1 MPTPDVPW
9 LSVLVP
15 VYKVEPY
22 IRACLDSVLS
32 QADAGVEIVVVDD
45 ASPDRSMDVVRQL
58 QQVHPDRIRCL
69 VHPVN
74 RGLSAARN
82 TALDAARGDH
92 VWFLDS
98 DDVLMPGAIAQLREV
113 LERDAPDLVLCD
125 FRLLRERFGLRHR
138 LRGELHRRS
147 FAGRPGVST
156 DRSVLLAGLLEGRQL
171 HAWSKIATLEAWR
184 GVRFPEGRCFEDIA
198 VIPAL
203 VAGVRRWCHVPAVWV
218 GYRQR
223 GDSIMASLTPDRSR
237 DLLCSLREFRRG
249 ILALPGVT
257 DEARQALDY
266 FCLRTFAWLAR
277 KLPAEDALAAECR
290 DAMREAFPQGLRAVL
305 AQHRACG
312 WRLRSWRA
320 QRSLDRR
327 GWLY

>member
-1 MPTPDVPW
+1 MSTSATPW

-22 IRACLDSVLS
+22 VGECLESVLS
-32 QADAGVEIVVVDD
+32 QADDGVEIVVVDD
-45 ASPDRSMDVVRQL
+45 ASPDGSMDVVRRL
-58 QQVHPDRIRCL
+58 QQAHPGRIRCL
-69 VHPVN
+69 AHAAN
-74 RGLSAARN
+74 SGLSAARN
-82 TALDAARGDH
+82 TALEAARGGH

-98 DDVLMPGAIAQLREV
+98 DDVLMPGAIAQLRAV

-125 FRLLRERFGLRHR
+125 FRLLRARFGLRHR

-156 DRSVLLAGLLEGRQL
+156 DRSALLTGLLEGRQL
-171 HAWSKIATLEAWR
+171 HAWSKIATLEVWR

-198 VIPAL
+198 VIPGL
-203 VAGVRRWCHVPAVWV
+203 VAGVERWCHVPAVWV

-223 GDSIMASLTPDRSR
+223 GDSIMASMTPAKSR
-237 DLLCSLREFRRG
+237 DLLCSLREFQRG
-249 ILALPGVT
+249 ILALPGVS

-266 FCLRTFAWLAR
+266 FCLRTFASLAR
-277 KLPAEDALAAECR
+277 KLPADEALAADCR
-290 DAMREAFPQGLRAVL
+290 TAMLETFPDGLRTVL
-305 AQHRACG
+305 AQHRARG